1 MSAIGI
7 DIGTTHCC
15 VGVFQNGQVHI
26 IANEQGLYTTPSYVA
41 FTEKEI
47 LIGDAAKQQ
56 TARNP
61 TNTVFDV
68 KRLIGRKFHD
78 KNVQADIKQWPFK
91 VEAGAG
97 DKPMIVVSEF
107 KGETRKFQ
115 KEEFSSMAF
124 VRMKEI
130 AEAYFGKPVKDIFVE
145 LQEEANKPNAEEI
158 LSMLLV
164 KMKKIA
170 EAYVGKPVKN
180 CFVTVP
186 TYFNYFQCQAM
197 KEACNISGLNVWR
210 LLSET
215 SAAAFAY

>member
-1 MSAIGI
+1 MSDYPAMIGI

-26 IANEQGLYTTPSYVA
+26 IANEQGLNTTPSYVA

-107 KGETRKFQ
+107 KERPRNSK
-115 KEEFSSMAF
+115 
-124 VRMKEI
+124 RR
-130 AEAYFGKPVKDIFVE
+130 
-145 LQEEANKPNAEEI
+145 I
-158 LSMLLV
+158 LV
-164 KMKKIA
+164 
-170 EAYVGKPVKN
+170 YG
-180 CFVTVP
+180 F
-186 TYFNYFQCQAM
+186 CQD
-197 KEACNISGLNVWR
+197 EGNR
-210 LLSET
+210 
-215 SAAAFAY
+215 